1 MEIAFFLLLTFYFIS
16 STFEYKYQ
24 SFVIL
29 ISRRLHG
36 KVLNEIRPLLTPRY
50 ILSLQG
56 INLILLIGLA
66 ICAFFLFNWI
76 FALGI
81 LLYGFVLS
89 TFLISIIPLPTK
101 SYCFRIILN
110 TLEKEMY
117 HHNNMIYIAELDE
130 LRKEILSI
138 KSSKNKNIS

>member
-1 MEIAFFLLLTFYFIS
+1 MEILFFLLLTFYFIS

-24 SFVIL
+24 SFVIF
-29 ISRRLHG
+29 ISRKLHC

-56 INLILLIGLA
+56 INLILLIGLS
-66 ICAFFLFNWI
+66 IWAFFLFSWI

-81 LLYGFVLS
+81 LLYGFIIS
-89 TFLISIIPLPTK
+89 TFLIPIIPLPTK

-110 TLEKEMY
+110 TIEKAMY
-117 HHNNMIYIAELDE
+117 DDNNMIYIAELDE
-130 LRKEILSI
+130 LRRQILLIESLH
-138 KSSKNKNIS
+138 KR